1 METDTDDRVAAAV
14 AALSDRATERAGDE
28 FTRAA
33 WLSLADPRP
42 PEELSPFDADERGWV
57 GAGLR
62 WLVVSAVAYRVAGRD
77 ARATR
82 RGAEGIAVA
91 RDLLTTLDAPAQR
104 GCLAEFVADF
114 RTVAAMDGVD
124 DAYADAADAY
134 RDADGVDDPR
144 RVATSPLFEAA
155 AAPIKQVARGPANGE
170 IAVEWADLHGS
181 DPADAG
187 AFLARRATYKRQ
199 RFPSLVDR
207 VVDDGR
213 LAAPRGTTAY
223 GDDNHRCPACG
234 STDVNWIADHVLCLR
249 CSAPME
255 RD

>member
-1 METDTDDRVAAAV
+1 M
-14 AALSDRATERAGDE
+14 
-28 FTRAA
+28 
-33 WLSLADPRP
+33 
-42 PEELSPFDADERGWV
+42 
-57 GAGLR
+57 
-62 WLVVSAVAYRVAGRD
+62 
-77 ARATR
+77 
-82 RGAEGIAVA
+82 
-91 RDLLTTLDAPAQR
+91 TTLDAPAQR
-104 GCLAEFVADF
+104 ACLAEFVADF
-114 RTVAAMDGVD
+114 RAVAGMDGVD

-155 AAPIKQVARGPANGE
+155 AAPIQQVARGPANGE
-170 IAVEWADLHGS
+170 IAVEWGDLHGS

-207 VVDDGR
+207 VVGDGR

-223 GDDNHRCPACG
+223 GDDHHRCPACG
-234 STDVNWIADHVLCLR
+234 STDVNWVAGHVLCLR